1 MLDAKMTAPH
11 IKLCI
16 VFGSNVRRK
25 NGRLHIFKLCI
36 VFGSNVRR
44 KNDGLHILNY
54 VSSSALM
61 LDDAIMIG
69 LRKNDILN
77 YVSSSVLMLSR
88 KNDGSTY

>member
-25 NGRLHIFKLCI
+25 KGGSTYLNDGSNGRRKTD
-36 VFGSNVRR
+36 GSEKRR
-44 KNDGLHILNY
+44 IHILNY

-61 LDDAIMIG
+61 L
-69 LRKNDILN
+69 
-77 YVSSSVLMLSR
+77 
-88 KNDGSTY
+88 

>member
-25 NGRLHIFKLCI
+25 NDGSYILNYVPSSALMLDAKMTALHIKLFI

-44 KNDGLHILNY
+44 KNDC
-54 VSSSALM
+54 
-61 LDDAIMIG
+61 
-69 LRKNDILN
+69 
-77 YVSSSVLMLSR
+77 
-88 KNDGSTY
+88 STY

>member
-25 NGRLHIFKLCI
+25 NDGSTYINYAALMLDAKMTAPHIKLCI

-44 KNDGLHILNY
+44 KNDG
-54 VSSSALM
+54 
-61 LDDAIMIG
+61 
-69 LRKNDILN
+69 
-77 YVSSSVLMLSR
+77 
-88 KNDGSTY
+88 STY

>member
-25 NGRLHIFKLCI
+25 NDGSHILNYVF

-44 KNDGLHILNY
+44 KNDG
-54 VSSSALM
+54 
-61 LDDAIMIG
+61 
-69 LRKNDILN
+69 
-77 YVSSSVLMLSR
+77 
-88 KNDGSTY
+88 STY

>member
-25 NGRLHIFKLCI
+25 MTAPHIKLCI

-44 KNDGLHILNY
+44 KNDG
-54 VSSSALM
+54 
-61 LDDAIMIG
+61 
-69 LRKNDILN
+69 
-77 YVSSSVLMLSR
+77 
-88 KNDGSTY
+88 STY

>member
-25 NGRLHIFKLCI
+25 NDGSHIKLCI

-44 KNDGLHILNY
+44 KNDG
-54 VSSSALM
+54 
-61 LDDAIMIG
+61 
-69 LRKNDILN
+69 
-77 YVSSSVLMLSR
+77 
-88 KNDGSTY
+88 STY

>member
-25 NGRLHIFKLCI
+25 KG
-36 VFGSNVRR
+36 GSTY
-44 KNDGLHILNY
+44 LNY

-61 LDDAIMIG
+61 LDAKKTDSHIKLCIAFSSNVT
-69 LRKNDILN
+69 RKNE
-77 YVSSSVLMLSR
+77 
-88 KNDGSTY
+88 GSTY